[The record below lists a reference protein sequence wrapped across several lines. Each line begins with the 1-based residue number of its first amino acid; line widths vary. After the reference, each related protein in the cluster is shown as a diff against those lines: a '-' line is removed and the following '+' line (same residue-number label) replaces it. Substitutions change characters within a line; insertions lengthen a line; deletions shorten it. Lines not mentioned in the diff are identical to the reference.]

1 VRTTRLRVRLR
12 EVEPTVLRVLDVPAT
27 STLPELHLLLQA
39 ALGWQ
44 NTHLHEFV
52 TATHRYG
59 VEDDDWLDIG
69 SGGRDP
75 LLRQSE
81 TGVLL
86 RDLGPRFAYHYD
98 LGDGWEHDVEV
109 LGAGDDQPGCRY
121 GEGGCPPEDSGGPGG
136 YSSLLGVLADPK
148 HPQHGELRAWVG
160 EPLEFDQ
167 AAADE
172 LVRQTAGVVP
182 DSVRLVLELTAPGV
196 KLTPG
201 GRLPRSFVR
210 QVQQERPDWAWSDK
224 PASREE
230 DLIPLLAL
238 HDVLRE
244 VGLLRLG
251 KGVLRPIKAAADER
265 QVVRRL
271 RSWFESDQFTD
282 LLAGFT
288 VAELVRRGESTDRE
302 LRRVVF
308 AQLRPGWTINGE
320 PLDAERVGL
329 EIARITAVLRGLDL
343 VEYDHPTWRPG
354 PSARTLL
361 PRATA
366 LAHLGRQ
373 LA

>member
-1 VRTTRLRVRLR
+1 
-12 EVEPTVLRVLDVPAT
+12 
-27 STLPELHLLLQA
+27 
-39 ALGWQ
+39 
-44 NTHLHEFV
+44 
-52 TATHRYG
+52 
-59 VEDDDWLDIG
+59 
-69 SGGRDP
+69 
-75 LLRQSE
+75 
-81 TGVLL
+81 
-86 RDLGPRFAYHYD
+86 
-98 LGDGWEHDVEV
+98 
-109 LGAGDDQPGCRY
+109 
-121 GEGGCPPEDSGGPGG
+121 
-136 YSSLLGVLADPK
+136 
-148 HPQHGELRAWVG
+148 
-160 EPLEFDQ
+160 
-167 AAADE
+167 
-172 LVRQTAGVVP
+172 
-182 DSVRLVLELTAPGV
+182 
-196 KLTPG
+196 
-201 GRLPRSFVR
+201 VR
-210 QVQQERPDWAWSDK
+210 QVQLERPDWAWSDK

-308 AQLRPGWTINGE
+308 AQLRPGWTIDGE

-343 VEYDHPTWRPG
+343 VEYDPPTWRPG

>member
-1 VRTTRLRVRLR
+1 
-12 EVEPTVLRVLDVPAT
+12 
-27 STLPELHLLLQA
+27 
-39 ALGWQ
+39 
-44 NTHLHEFV
+44 
-52 TATHRYG
+52 
-59 VEDDDWLDIG
+59 
-69 SGGRDP
+69 
-75 LLRQSE
+75 
-81 TGVLL
+81 
-86 RDLGPRFAYHYD
+86 
-98 LGDGWEHDVEV
+98 
-109 LGAGDDQPGCRY
+109 
-121 GEGGCPPEDSGGPGG
+121 
-136 YSSLLGVLADPK
+136 
-148 HPQHGELRAWVG
+148 
-160 EPLEFDQ
+160 
-167 AAADE
+167 
-172 LVRQTAGVVP
+172 
-182 DSVRLVLELTAPGV
+182 
-196 KLTPG
+196 
-201 GRLPRSFVR
+201 
-210 QVQQERPDWAWSDK
+210 
-224 PASREE
+224 
-230 DLIPLLAL
+230 L

-308 AQLRPGWTINGE
+308 AQLRPGWTIDGE